1 MTPGQRIRQI
11 QSEERERTVDAIAAL
26 DADEQVREDIA
37 RVFAVVQQA
46 VNAFVGAE
54 DRILDARIVPTAL
67 GLTIDEL
74 ERVYKRLSD
83 EGLTP

>member
-11 QSEERERTVDAIAAL
+11 QSEERERTVDAITAL

-46 VNAFVGAE
+46 
-54 DRILDARIVPTAL
+54 RRTASS
-67 GLTIDEL
+67 TREL
-74 ERVYKRLSD
+74 SRPRLA
-83 EGLTP
+83 